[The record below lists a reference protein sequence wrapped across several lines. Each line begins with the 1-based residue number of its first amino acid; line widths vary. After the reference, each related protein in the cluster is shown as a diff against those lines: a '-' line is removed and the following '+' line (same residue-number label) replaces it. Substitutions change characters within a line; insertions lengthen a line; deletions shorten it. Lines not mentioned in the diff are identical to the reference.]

1 MNKRNQQNLLL
12 EFIDSTI
19 QAEIFE
25 KDRSSLFQKFLRDKF
40 HKIKNTFQQDAPQS
54 ERPFR
59 NYDKK
64 SSFFDFR
71 KKDEDDEF
79 ILLIKKLKELDDKE
93 KERRKKLKEDEAK
106 KQENYRK
113 QAINN
118 TISGTTS
125 LLGTMSQLYKGSAK
139 KGEQNVDAPK
149 PLLTILNKWITINDN
164 DYLLHDIKGQPLS
177 AIKMTQRLNKIFG
190 KHASIKIGRAHV

>member
-79 ILLIKKLKELDDKE
+79 ILLIKKLKELDASDL
-93 KERRKKLKEDEAK
+93 ERKQVSRSVLDAYSKSGAAAANKVLDSWQNERQSK
-106 KQENYRK
+106 KQENP
-113 QAINN
+113 A
-118 TISGTTS
+118 
-125 LLGTMSQLYKGSAK
+125 
-139 KGEQNVDAPK
+139 
-149 PLLTILNKWITINDN
+149 
-164 DYLLHDIKGQPLS
+164 
-177 AIKMTQRLNKIFG
+177 
-190 KHASIKIGRAHV
+190 